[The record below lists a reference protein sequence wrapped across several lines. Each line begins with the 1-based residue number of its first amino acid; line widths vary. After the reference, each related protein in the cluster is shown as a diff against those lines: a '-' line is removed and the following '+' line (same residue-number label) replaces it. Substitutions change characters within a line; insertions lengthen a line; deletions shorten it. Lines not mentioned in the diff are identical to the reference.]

1 MTKTIYTNKTT
12 GERLEFVNKEGQ
24 LYTLKNSNN
33 EEVEIYRIVL
43 AKHYNKTEEEEIVE
57 AEQIVFENE
66 REYIDAVEDEV
77 ANIIAAQEGSS
88 NNEQQVE
95 NITTR
100 KNVKHKEIKVVSP
113 KGEDLT
119 FESIKAFSEYLEN
132 ELCKRINK
140 GHLYNLVN
148 GKSKSY
154 LGYKV
159 VQ

>member
-12 GERLEFVNKEGQ
+12 GEKLEFVSKEGQ

-33 EEVEIYRIVL
+33 EEIKIYRIVL
-43 AKHYNKTEEEEIVE
+43 AKHYDKSEEIIQE
-57 AEQIVFENE
+57 EN
-66 REYIDAVEDEV
+66 
-77 ANIIAAQEGSS
+77 
-88 NNEQQVE
+88 NNEETE

-100 KNVKHKEIKVVSP
+100 KNVKHKEIKVMSP
-113 KGEDLT
+113 KGEEVV
-119 FESIKAFSEYLEN
+119 FGSIKEFSQFLEN
-132 ELCKRINK
+132 ELCKKINK

-159 VQ
+159 AK